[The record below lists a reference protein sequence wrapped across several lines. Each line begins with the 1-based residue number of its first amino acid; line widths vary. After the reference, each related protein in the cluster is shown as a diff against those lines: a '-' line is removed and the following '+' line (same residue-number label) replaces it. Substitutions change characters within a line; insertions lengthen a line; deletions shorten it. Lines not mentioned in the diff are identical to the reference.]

1 MIQRFIIT
9 GGPSTGKSSIIEYL
23 QKLGHLCFQEISR
36 EIIQKQNILTSAKN
50 FDFEYTVFKERKK
63 QYLAAKKLHFY
74 DRSMIDG
81 LAYMKLQK
89 KPIPQQILTEL
100 RAHPYE
106 SKVFITPTWEDI
118 YHQDTERL
126 ESFEEATAID
136 KSLRKTYQ
144 SFGYELVEIPFSTV
158 EERVKFILSQI

>member
-1 MIQRFIIT
+1 MIQRFVIT
-9 GGPSTGKSSIIEYL
+9 GGPATGKSSIIAQLE
-23 QKLGHLCFQEISR
+23 KLRYSCFEEVSR
-36 EIIQKQNILTSAKN
+36 SIIQAQKIKTSAKD
-50 FDFEYTVFKERKK
+50 FDFESAVFQERKT
-63 QYLAAKKLHFY
+63 QYLSAKKLHFY
-74 DRSMIDG
+74 DRSMLDG
-81 LAYMKLQK
+81 VAYMKLQNI
-89 KPIPQQILTEL
+89 PIPKQILTDL
-100 RAHPYE
+100 KTHRYE

>member
-23 QKLGHLCFQEISR
+23 QKLGHLCFQEVSR

-106 SKVFITPTWEDI
+106 SKVFIAPIWKDI
-118 YHQDTERL
+118 YHKDSERL
-126 ESFEEATAID
+126 ENFEEAIAIE
-136 KSLRKTYQ
+136 KSLRETYQ
-144 SFGYELVEIPFSTV
+144 SFNYELVEIPLTIIK
-158 EERVKFILSQI
+158 ERVNFILSQI